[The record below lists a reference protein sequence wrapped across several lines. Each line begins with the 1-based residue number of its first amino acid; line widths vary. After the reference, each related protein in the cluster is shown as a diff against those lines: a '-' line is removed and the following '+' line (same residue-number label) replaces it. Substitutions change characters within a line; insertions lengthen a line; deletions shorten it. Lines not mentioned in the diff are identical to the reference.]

1 MPQLDR
7 IIIFSQIFWLFV
19 IFTSLYAI
27 ITHFFLPKFLKS
39 LKARKQIIEINNQEV
54 ATIGIKVKE
63 QQNFLKQTVLKNL
76 ALVENVLKNEFDLLN
91 ADKSNLN
98 NQLIDEKIATISLQ
112 NTLYCDAQ
120 LLNSILLFPTRLNLK
135 FKSN

>member
-7 IIIFSQIFWLFV
+7 IIIFSQIFWLFI

-39 LKARKQIIEINNQEV
+39 IKARKQIIDSNNHEILIINSKIQE
-54 ATIGIKVKE
+54 
-63 QQNFLKQTVLKNL
+63 QHNLLKQTIIKNL
-76 ALVENVLKNEFDLLN
+76 ALIENSIKNEFETVTME
-91 ADKSNLN
+91 KSNLN
-98 NQLIDEKIATISLQ
+98 NKLIDEKIANLSIKNS
-112 NTLYCDAQ
+112 LYCDTH
-120 LLNSILLFPTRLNLK
+120 LLNSILLFPKGLNLK